1 MTILNKKATIQTMK
15 KYDVNISNLATLLTI
30 NIQGDG
36 SELLEYLPQ
45 PHKYHRYNLEAYQL
59 QYLLSGVFWTAKS
72 SKYLND
78 MLLRLNISMDIK
90 SIEYKSVS
98 ATKNDYELN
107 LFQNLKSLNK
117 KVFIP
122 RANKHDD
129 SVFWGLK
136 LFMEHYVGKDGFVP
150 YSTLFEYAHTHYHDH
165 IKDFSTLK
173 AKCRSVWNYYEAKNW
188 ETDKYIRK
196 YTDEELK
203 MSRTEHIKKVHK
215 NRSDDTYKKI
225 VNTITG
231 MFGNEYKKA
240 STSTGWNISKLAKE
254 LRLSRTT
261 VTKYIKEY
269 EEKKA

>member
-1 MTILNKKATIQTMK
+1 MK
-15 KYDVNISNLATLLTI
+15 KYDINISNLATLLTI

-36 SELLEYLPQ
+36 SELLEYLPH
-45 PHKYHRYNLEAYQL
+45 PHKYHRHSLQAYQL
-59 QYLLSGVFWTAKS
+59 QYLLNGVFWTAKS

-90 SIEYKSVS
+90 SIEYKTVTS
-98 ATKNDYELN
+98 AGDDYKLN
-107 LFQNLKSLNK
+107 LFQNLKSLTRE
-117 KVFIP
+117 VFIP
-122 RANKHDD
+122 RANKHED

-136 LFMEHYVGKDGFVP
+136 LFMEHYVSKDGFVA

-165 IKDFSTLK
+165 IKDHSTLK
-173 AKCRSVWNYYEAKNW
+173 AKCRSIWNWYNERDWKTNKSSRTQKEYLE
-188 ETDKYIRK
+188 ET
-196 YTDEELK
+196 K
-203 MSRTEHIKKVHK
+203 MSRQDHIRKVNEQRK
-215 NRSDDTYKKI
+215 SDTYKKI

-231 MFGNEYKKA
+231 MFGDEYRKE

-269 EEKKA
+269 EENKAS

>member
-1 MTILNKKATIQTMK
+1 MK
-15 KYDVNISNLATLLTI
+15 KYDVDISNLATLLTL
-30 NIQGDG
+30 NIHGDG

-45 PHKYHRYNLEAYQL
+45 PHSYHRQNLQTYQL
-59 QYLLSGVFWTAKS
+59 QYQLSGVFWTTKS

-78 MLLRLNISMDIK
+78 MLLRLNLSMNIRH
-90 SIEYKSVS
+90 IEYKTVAS
-98 ATKNDYELN
+98 AGDDYHLN
-107 LFQNLKSLNK
+107 LFQKLKSLTRE
-117 KVFIP
+117 VFIP
-122 RANKHDD
+122 RTNKHED

-136 LFMEHYVGKDGFVP
+136 LFMEHYVSKDGFVA

-165 IKDFSTLK
+165 VKDHSTLK
-173 AKCRSVWNYYEAKNW
+173 AKCRSIWNYYEAKNW
-188 ETDKYIRK
+188 EADKYIRK

-203 MSRTEHIKKVHK
+203 MSRQDHIKKVHK

-225 VNTITG
+225 VNTVTG
-231 MFGNEYKKA
+231 MFADEYRKE

-269 EEKKA
+269 EENKTS